1 MMTKTTFAFPEDDSN
16 NKIPPPF
23 PYKSWDDFLEDHR
36 CNPHK
41 LIDWIKQNHP
51 ELVEK
56 AKNGDLSPETI
67 GFWQKVLN
75 SELVRVNPRDLL

>member
-1 MMTKTTFAFPEDDSN
+1 M
-16 NKIPPPF
+16 NKNSSSL
-23 PYKSWDDFLEDHR
+23 YDSWDDFLENHR
-36 CNPHK
+36 CNPNK

-67 GFWQKVLN
+67 GFRQKVLN